1 MSLNEGELSSSESS
15 PVSSQNLSDRTSDD
29 SDDAPLVATG
39 KELAPNA
46 TRTGFRK
53 NSTVYAWYDIDE
65 AGAAQKRAVKGIITK
80 VGKLNKGQSK
90 WDRLYDVDFGE
101 NDGDGV
107 FPYRFGD
114 LFTKKS
120 ECEQAYSAYK

>member
-1 MSLNEGELSSSESS
+1 MSVSQSS
-15 PVSSQNLSDRTSDD
+15 PGVSSQSSSDRTSDE

-46 TRTGFRK
+46 KRGFRK
-53 NSTVYAWYDIDE
+53 GSTVYAWYDIDE
-65 AGAAQKRAVKGIITK
+65 AGAAQKRAVKGKITE
-80 VGKLNKGQSK
+80 VGQLKNGQSK
-90 WDRLYDVDFGE
+90 WDRLYDVHFGV
-101 NDGDGV
+101 NDGGGV

-114 LFTKKS
+114 LFSNKS